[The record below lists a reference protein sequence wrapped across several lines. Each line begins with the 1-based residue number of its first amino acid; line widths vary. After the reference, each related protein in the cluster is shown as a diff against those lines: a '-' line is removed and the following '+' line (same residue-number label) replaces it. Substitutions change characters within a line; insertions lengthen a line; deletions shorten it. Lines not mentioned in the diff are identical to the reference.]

1 MKAFGVRIVVELIA
15 PIAISVLQ
23 LSDELPLCHAQIFR
37 TLLVV
42 LVLLLLVASPL
53 QLSLLLAPTIFIL
66 VVPSKDLRSPPH

>member
-1 MKAFGVRIVVELIA
+1 
-15 PIAISVLQ
+15 
-23 LSDELPLCHAQIFR
+23 
-37 TLLVV
+37 V